1 MIQHTGDSVCVC
13 VCVCARARALQVKR
27 IKDPTCGLQSG
38 DRVLMVD
45 GEGLCVYV
53 CMCVCARA

>member
-1 MIQHTGDSVCVC
+1 MCFFAHTVYVC
-13 VCVCARARALQVKR
+13 VCVCACVLQVKR

-45 GEGLCVYV
+45 GEGLCV
-53 CMCVCARA
+53 CVCARARRMCSL